1 VAQDAKDQGHNGA
14 GMTALRRAELFRVLE
29 PTLLER
35 VEPTLLMKTFK
46 RGKIL
51 YFEEQPADLLWTLR
65 SGQVRLYKS
74 SSDGRITT
82 LDVLEPGE
90 LFGAVLALSSEKH
103 PCSAEAVT
111 DGSAWCLPRGAFL
124 RLLSDEPT
132 TSVEVLEVVSR
143 RLSDAHERVRSFA
156 HDSAASRLAQALL
169 RATRNGEAVVTR
181 RALAEAAGTT
191 VETAIRVLRGFER
204 NRLIEGKVGR
214 ILLLDRAAIE
224 EIAALSRPRDKAT
237 SSG

>member
-1 VAQDAKDQGHNGA
+1 VAQNAKKDGRNGA
-14 GMTALRRAELFRVLE
+14 SMMALRRAEFFRALQ
-29 PTLLER
+29 PSLLEQ
-35 VEPTLLMKTFK
+35 VEPTLVMKTFK

-51 YFEEQPADLLWTLR
+51 YFEEQPADQLWTVR

-82 LDVLEPGE
+82 LDVLEPGQ

-111 DGSAWCLPRGAFL
+111 DGSAWCLPRNAFL
-124 RLLSDEPT
+124 RLLSDVPT

-204 NRLIEGKVGR
+204 DQLIEGKVGR
-214 ILLLDRAAIE
+214 ILLLDLDAIE
-224 EIAALSRPRDKAT
+224 GIAELSRPRDKA
-237 SSG
+237 SAPG